1 MGLVLLTIAVLVL
14 FIGQKLKYKKLN
26 DEVLGALGL
35 EKWLYNSAYDAYVE
49 MKSSKAV
56 SNYTYIQYFK
66 DNRENLNRVYNV
78 LEQKQNY
85 KNLLLGFLQ
94 GNEFEKRFMYSKVKK
109 GIRENLKHLDT
120 YVVVVHYSSP
130 TGKSTNQRVIVIN
143 GDMVVSLINDPSP
156 IMTKSEYNQMIKQQ
170 NKDRLD
176 QKHQE
181 FYGRVNRIIDTA
193 NNYREGLIVKSDQD
207 ELDKLMATLFD
218 RTVNSIKKI
227 KDIDSEEWGIL
238 NSFIMSIENSVGEVI
253 NRNQQII
260 NYYNSDAFKQ
270 IKNTCD
276 SLMESQREFNN
287 YINEKAQSISKLF
300 GTRVARNETVIEDE
314 YNYIRPYKKSI
325 TPFTA
330 EVSANVFASAEN
342 NPLDYV
348 VKYFYPNKEQYPE
361 QIQKLQLLVEEL
373 ETLKEAKHIIDDYKK
388 DYQQYISGVPS
399 FILENDEDGFYS
411 RLGFANISESTL
423 TVEYKFS
430 YTSGGGM
437 AKRQFSVPMTE
448 ETIIELAGRL
458 QSKLSLA
465 SFAKEQRALMTSRLR
480 QKIKERD
487 NYTCKVCGNSIH
499 VEPNL
504 LLEIDH
510 IIPVSKGGATV
521 EENLQ
526 TLCWRC
532 NRTKGDKLI

>member
-1 MGLVLLTIAVLVL
+1 MGLALLTIAVLVL
-14 FIGQKLKYKKLN
+14 FIVQELKYKKLN

-109 GIRENLKHLDT
+109 GIGENLKYLDT

-373 ETLKEAKHIIDDYKK
+373 ETLKEAKHIIDEYKK

>member
-1 MGLVLLTIAVLVL
+1 MGLALLTIAVLVL
-14 FIGQKLKYKKLN
+14 FIVQELKYKKLN

-78 LEQKQNY
+78 LEQKQHY

-181 FYGRVNRIIDTA
+181 FYGRVNRIIDIA

-227 KDIDSEEWGIL
+227 KDIDSEEWGML

-373 ETLKEAKHIIDDYKK
+373 ETLKEAKHIIDEYKK